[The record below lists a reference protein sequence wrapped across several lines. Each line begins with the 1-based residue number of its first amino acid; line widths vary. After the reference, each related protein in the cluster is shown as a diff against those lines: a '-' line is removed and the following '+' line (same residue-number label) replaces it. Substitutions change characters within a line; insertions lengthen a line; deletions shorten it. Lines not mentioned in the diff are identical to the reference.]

1 MLKAIL
7 TLAQSLIACRS
18 ITPHDADCQKTIGYR
33 LEKAGFTVE
42 SMRFGN
48 VDNLWARVGNQS
60 PLILFAGHTDVVPP
74 GELSTWTYPPF
85 TPEIKEGYLYGRGA
99 TDMKGALAAM
109 VIAAET
115 FIKKHPDF
123 KGSLGFLITSD
134 EEGDGID
141 GTQRV
146 IDILGKRGDKIDYCI
161 IGEASSEKRVGDQ
174 IRIGR
179 RGSLHGKLIVHGKQ
193 GHVAYPDR
201 IINPIHQSLA
211 ALDALAKTEWDK
223 GNEFFPP
230 TSFQLTNI
238 MSGTGAANVVPGQLE
253 ALFNLRFSTALTID
267 AIKERTEA
275 ILHQHGLHFDLRWQ
289 IGGEPFITKK
299 GKLVTATQ
307 RAIKEITGLDSV
319 SSTGGGTSDGRYIA
333 PTGAEVV
340 ELGVL
345 NATAHQ
351 IDERVRV
358 EDLDT
363 LARIYEKLLKIL
375 LDVAA

>member
-1 MLKAIL
+1 
-7 TLAQSLIACRS
+7 
-18 ITPHDADCQKTIGYR
+18 
-33 LEKAGFTVE
+33 
-42 SMRFGN
+42 
-48 VDNLWARVGNQS
+48 
-60 PLILFAGHTDVVPP
+60 
-74 GELSTWTYPPF
+74 
-85 TPEIKEGYLYGRGA
+85 
-99 TDMKGALAAM
+99 
-109 VIAAET
+109 
-115 FIKKHPDF
+115 
-123 KGSLGFLITSD
+123 
-134 EEGDGID
+134 
-141 GTQRV
+141 
-146 IDILGKRGDKIDYCI
+146 
-161 IGEASSEKRVGDQ
+161 
-174 IRIGR
+174 
-179 RGSLHGKLIVHGKQ
+179 LHGKLIVHGKQ

-201 IINPIHQSLA
+201 IVNPIHQSLA